1 MTSVVD
7 RPAEERDGIDAAASG
22 VTAAP
27 PTKESAV
34 VRMGR
39 ALGRQ
44 WPPILLFVF
53 VLGGWELTMQLLSEP
68 TRYFPAPSDAVGE
81 VTGDLS
87 FFWGHTQT
95 TLKEAGLGFLIG
107 STLAGFF
114 ALLMAESSIADRAL
128 LPLFVVVKVT
138 PAVVLAPFFV
148 ILLGFGM
155 GPKVVLAVL
164 TVFYSMLINALT
176 GFKSIDEGALEV
188 MQSVKA
194 SRLEI
199 FWRLRLPNS
208 LPYLFSAAKIGVPL
222 AILGAV
228 FAEIY
233 NSTSGLGNIIRTA
246 GEFGAFPAIWG
257 TIYVL
262 AAIGLIL
269 IGLVT
274 LIERRLLRWHVSQRT
289 A

>member
-1 MTSVVD
+1 
-7 RPAEERDGIDAAASG
+7 
-22 VTAAP
+22 
-27 PTKESAV
+27 
-34 VRMGR
+34 
-39 ALGRQ
+39 
-44 WPPILLFVF
+44 
-53 VLGGWELTMQLLSEP
+53 MQLRSEP
-68 TRYFPAPSDAVGE
+68 IRYLPPPSDAISE
-81 VTGDLS
+81 ITSQFD
-87 FFWGHTQT
+87 FFWRHAQT

-107 STLAGFF
+107 SSLAGVF
-114 ALLMAESSIADRAL
+114 ALVMAEWSLADRAL
-128 LPLFVVVKVT
+128 LPLFVIVKVT

-148 ILLGFGM
+148 IWLGFGM
-155 GPKVVLAVL
+155 GPKVILAVL

-176 GFKSIDEGALEV
+176 GFKSIDEGSLEV
-188 MQSVKA
+188 MKSVKA

-233 NSTSGLGNIIRTA
+233 NSTSGLGNIIRGA
-246 GEFGAFPAIWG
+246 GEFGAFPTIWA

-269 IGLVT
+269 IGLVS
-274 LIERRLLRWHVSQRT
+274 LLERRLLRWHVSQKSS
-289 A
+289 